1 MKKVLVTG
9 GAGFIGSHICTKLQ
23 KENLEVIALD
33 NLSNGNKN
41 NLPADIPLYHTDIL
55 NYSNTESVIAKERPD
70 YIIHQ
75 AAQVSVQSSLQ
86 NPTHDAKINIIGTL
100 HVLQLSVKYKVK
112 KFIFAS
118 TAAVYGQPHY
128 LPVDEEHHVQ
138 PMSFYGLSKQTSEKN
153 IELFQKFFGLDY
165 CILRYS
171 NVYGPKQN
179 ANGEAGVISIFIDR
193 LLKNQPLNIYGNGKQ
208 TRDFI
213 YVKDIANGCYLA
225 LENGTNK
232 IINLSTETQTS
243 IAQLIE
249 LLFRIN
255 KVKVPLH
262 YQNAKQGDIPA
273 SCLSNQWA
281 RSYLDWSPSYSI
293 WEGLNETMQYFLQ
306 KG

>member
-9 GAGFIGSHICTKLQ
+9 GAGFIGSHICAKLQ

-33 NLSNGNKN
+33 NLSNGNRN

-86 NPTHDAKINIIGTL
+86 NPTHDAKINTIGTL

-138 PMSFYGLSKQTSEKN
+138 PMSFYGRF
-153 IELFQKFFGLDY
+153 LF
-165 CILRYS
+165 
-171 NVYGPKQN
+171 
-179 ANGEAGVISIFIDR
+179 
-193 LLKNQPLNIYGNGKQ
+193 
-208 TRDFI
+208 
-213 YVKDIANGCYLA
+213 
-225 LENGTNK
+225 
-232 IINLSTETQTS
+232 
-243 IAQLIE
+243 
-249 LLFRIN
+249 
-255 KVKVPLH
+255 
-262 YQNAKQGDIPA
+262 
-273 SCLSNQWA
+273 
-281 RSYLDWSPSYSI
+281 
-293 WEGLNETMQYFLQ
+293 
-306 KG
+306 